1 MIGSGVG
8 SIGGG
13 FLSEA
18 LGFGFEAGA
27 MIGGVVGGIVGGQ
40 IYKGIAAKGIALS
53 STKSGN
59 SPKIDSSVEG
69 KGFDTHAAFKK
80 EMGPAGPNKEWHH
93 IVEQGQISKSGFSP
107 RQIHNTRNIIS
118 IDKTVHRQ
126 ISGYYSSK
134 VSSFTGNLTV
144 REWLSGKSFDV
155 QYQFGVKILQSFGVV
170 L

>member
-69 KGFDTHAAFKK
+69 QGFDTFNDFKK
-80 EMGPAGPNKEWHH
+80 AMGPAGPNKEWHH
-93 IVEQGQISKSGFSP
+93 IVEQSQISKSGFSP
-107 RQIHNTRNIIS
+107 RQIHNTKNIIA
-118 IDKTVHRQ
+118 IDKTIHRQ
-126 ISGYYSSK
+126 MSGYYGSK
-134 VSSFTGNLTV
+134 QAMTGGKLV
-144 REWLSGKSFDV
+144 RNWLVGQSYEK
-155 QYQFGVKILQSFGVV
+155 QYEFGLQV
-170 L
+170 LKMFKVL